1 MKAIQVIDSKP
12 HFLELPEPKG
22 NNVRVKVVSSSICGS
37 DLHIMPSGMLDGF
50 ILGHE
55 FAGTTPDGTAVAVE
69 PVISCGEC
77 KPCHEGHKIH
87 CSQTAI
93 VAGITGNGGMAEYV
107 DVPAEALVTLPTGL
121 DISIASLV
129 EPLAVAV
136 HGVERS
142 AISRGD
148 RVLVIGAGPIG
159 LAIAAVLGA
168 QGIVF
173 DIIARHPHQKSIA
186 ERFGGNL
193 SAADDYDVVIDA
205 IGNSESLKDA
215 VERVRPMGRVTMV
228 GTFWQPTETPFEF
241 CLKEVELV
249 ASMMYKCKSPNRS
262 FDVAAKLL
270 LDNPHIAN
278 AMVTHRFP
286 LEASDEA
293 FAAAADRG
301 AGAVKV
307 VFDVSATI

>member
-22 NNVRVKVVSSSICGS
+22 NNIRVKVVSASICGS
-37 DLHIMPSGMLDGF
+37 DLHVMPSGMIDGF

-77 KPCHEGHKIH
+77 SPCHDGHRVH
-87 CSQTAI
+87 CSQTAVI
-93 VAGITGNGGMAEYV
+93 AGITGNGGMAEYV
-107 DVPAEALVTLPTGL
+107 DVPAEALVILPTGL
-121 DISIASLV
+121 DISTASLV

-136 HGVERS
+136 HGIDRS
-142 AISRGD
+142 AIERGD

-168 QGIVF
+168 KGIAF

-186 ERFGGNL
+186 ESFGGVL
-193 SAADDYDVVIDA
+193 TATDGYDVVIDA

-228 GTFWQPTETPFEF
+228 GTFWLPTETPFEF
-241 CLKEVELV
+241 CAKEVELV
-249 ASMMYKCKSPNRS
+249 ASMMYNCKSPNRS
-262 FDVAAKLL
+262 FDIAAKLL
-270 LDNPHIAN
+270 FENPYIAN

-293 FAAAADRG
+293 FAAAADRS
-301 AGAVKV
+301 AGSVKV
-307 VFDVSATI
+307 VFDVSEAV